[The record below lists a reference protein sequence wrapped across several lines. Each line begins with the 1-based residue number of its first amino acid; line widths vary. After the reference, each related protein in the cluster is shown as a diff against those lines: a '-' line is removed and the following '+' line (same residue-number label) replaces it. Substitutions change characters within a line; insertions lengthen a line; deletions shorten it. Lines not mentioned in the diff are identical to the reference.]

1 MKKYKHILEMLE
13 MILSLQSI
21 AFRHCSNSQID
32 FITIKDYEQQLLN
45 DLKLDDANWIVLE
58 KSLKHVV
65 KKNRKNIM

>member
-1 MKKYKHILEMLE
+1 MLE
-13 MILSLQSI
+13 MILSLQLI

-65 KKNRKNIM
+65 KKNRKKIM

>member
-13 MILSLQSI
+13 MISSLQSI
-21 AFRHCSNSQID
+21 AFIHCSNSKID
-32 FITIKDYEQQLLN
+32 FITIKHYEQQLLN

-65 KKNRKNIM
+65 KKNRKKIM

>member
-13 MILSLQSI
+13 MILSLQLI

-45 DLKLDDANWIVLE
+45 DLKLDDANWIVLK

-65 KKNRKNIM
+65 KKNLKKFM

>member
-13 MILSLQSI
+13 MILSLQLI

-32 FITIKDYEQQLLN
+32 FITIKDYDQQLLN
-45 DLKLDDANWIVLE
+45 DLKLDDANWIVLK

-65 KKNRKNIM
+65 KKNLKKFM